1 MIWCES
7 LQVYVVASEAKGW
20 QASVYDAHAQA
31 FQASGDGALLLHD
44 GGLETDDC
52 VVFGLVVAGGAVQ
65 IVATHLLPSNFPSF
79 GVLSPPLS
87 YIDPADRPT
96 LVRYLCALGDAARAS
111 LVRAKEHLAPRQG
124 GRKGQYVLTPSKLF
138 LKPVPVPNTAV
149 SNMDVP
155 SGSLQGV
162 VFSARCMSLNRMCRW
177 SAITDVLFSV
187 CV

>member
-7 LQVYVVASEAKGW
+7 LEVYVVASEAKGW

-44 GGLETDDC
+44 SGLETDDC
-52 VVFGLVVAGGAVQ
+52 VVFGIVVAGGAVQ

-79 GVLSPPLS
+79 SAISPPLS

-111 LVRAKEHLAPRQG
+111 LVRVNENRAPREG
-124 GRKGQYVLTPSKLF
+124 ERKVEYVLSAGKLF

-149 SNMDVP
+149 SSMDVP
-155 SGSLQGV
+155 SGALQGV
-162 VFSARCMSLNRMCRW
+162 GAIARY
-177 SAITDVLFSV
+177 LFISGV
-187 CV
+187 AMNSFT